1 MFYLYTNKMGNIIK
15 ISSQQIFGLDVAKCR
30 GLDINNINEIN
41 EINEINKKRFIP
53 QKYTIHGKG
62 LYTLI
67 RRL

>member
-1 MFYLYTNKMGNIIK
+1 MMFYLYTNKMGNIIK

-30 GLDINNINEIN
+30 GLDKNNIN